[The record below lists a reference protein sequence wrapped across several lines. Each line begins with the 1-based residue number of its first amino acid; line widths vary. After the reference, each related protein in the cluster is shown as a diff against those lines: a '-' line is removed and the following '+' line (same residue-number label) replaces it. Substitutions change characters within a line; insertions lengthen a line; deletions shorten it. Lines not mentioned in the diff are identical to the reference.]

1 MADTAA
7 LYDETRRS
15 VSDLVR
21 SLPEEQLDTP
31 TPAAP
36 NWTVRD
42 VVSHLAGDVACII
55 VGDFPAEFFASFG
68 EADAVVVL
76 NRWTEGHI
84 ESRRDRSLEEVLSEW
99 EDNAKV
105 LTAMM
110 SGDRPWPDGV
120 PGFSDRVILTDLAVH
135 QQDINGALGRDQDR
149 DTPLIRIA
157 NAGYIATMGWRLAA
171 TGLPPLRIVTG
182 DSERVAGD
190 GEPAASV
197 AGSRF
202 ELFRALSG
210 RRNPDQI
217 RAYEWDGDP
226 EPYIS
231 FFYPYGIR
239 EEALVE

>member
-7 LYDETRRS
+7 LYDDTRRS
-15 VSDLVR
+15 ISDLVR
-21 SLPEEQLDTP
+21 SLPEEQLATP
-31 TPAAP
+31 TPATP

-42 VVSHLAGDVACII
+42 VVSHLSGDVACII

-76 NRWTEGHI
+76 NRWTDGHV

-110 SGDRPWPDGV
+110 SGDKPWPDGV

-135 QQDINGALGRDQDR
+135 QQDINGALGRDQER

-157 NAGYIATMGWRLAA
+157 NAGYIATMGWRLATA
-171 TGLPPLRIVTG
+171 GLPPLRLVTG

-190 GEPAASV
+190 GEPAATV
-197 AGSRF
+197 TGSRF

-217 RAYEWDGDP
+217 RSYEWDGDP
-226 EPYIS
+226 EPYIAY
-231 FFYPYGIR
+231 FYPYGIR

>member
-7 LYDETRRS
+7 LYDDARRS

-21 SLPEEQLDTP
+21 SLPEEQLTTP

-42 VVSHLAGDVACII
+42 VVSHLSGDVACII

-76 NRWTEGHI
+76 NRWTDGHV

-99 EDNAKV
+99 EENAKV

-157 NAGYIATMGWRLAA
+157 NAGYIATMGWRLATA
-171 TGLPPLRIVTG
+171 GLPPLRIVTG

-190 GEPAASV
+190 GEPAATV
-197 AGSRF
+197 TGSRF

-217 RAYEWDGDP
+217 RSYEWDGDA
-226 EPYIS
+226 EPYIPY
-231 FFYPYGIR
+231 FYPYGIR